1 MGFGFEGAP
10 SNCFQAVGQFDLSS
24 NGLTLS
30 FPTNLPGNLN
40 RFVIERA
47 DVDPY
52 HARLY
57 LVRDECRFELSISKS
72 VLHGGPWVAVPLAA
86 IPPPRG
92 QQPGVAPEKL

>member
-10 SNCFQAVGQFDLSS
+10 PNCFQAVGQFDLSS

-30 FPTNLPGNLN
+30 FPPNLPGDLN

-47 DVDPY
+47 DVDLY

-57 LVRDECRFELSISKS
+57 LVRDDCRFELSISKS
-72 VLHGGPWVAVPLAA
+72 VLHGDQWAAVPLAA
-86 IPPPRG
+86 IPPLRG
-92 QQPGVAPEKL
+92 QQREVPPEKL